1 MRRRKGR
8 KERGRSSRGKSTT
21 KDEEL
26 LYRRTPVYDILSE
39 ADVQKILNATF
50 QLMSEIGVAFDPDPK
65 VLDYFA
71 KAGCEITPDNVV
83 KFERDL
89 VENCLATVSKSMK
102 IWNRDASDYLEIKEG
117 ATSFFPGM
125 TCIEVIDIETGE
137 PRESTREDIATIAR
151 VADAL
156 PNIDG
161 VCVPVIDVPCPT
173 LHGEIGGFVAMAEN
187 TTKPLEYLC
196 DNSIAFDAVIEMA
209 AAIRGGMDR
218 LAEKPYFTHQIT
230 PLPLYYA
237 KTHSDQIIRAAEC
250 GIPVMVGT
258 ISIGGGTAPYT
269 IAGCMTHSLATDFAG
284 MVLSQLVREGS
295 FCIGCSENDFM
306 EPSTGNLK
314 NKVPELLADMAMR
327 QVRSHYGLPPTAGGG
342 GNSSARRFNQDACIQ
357 IGIGLME
364 AFYLQPGTL
373 DYLGIL
379 NDGITFSMHSLLLC
393 DDLAGMLRCMWK
405 GIPIDDD
412 HLALDVTRSVGL
424 RGFYLGD
431 RHTAKHC
438 RDNYWNSRYFGAAFP
453 LSSSAI
459 PDKDLIE
466 RIDDDLR
473 EILANHRPEP
483 MPDPIRGR
491 IYTILGKYEVA

>member
-1 MRRRKGR
+1 MQRRKGR
-8 KERGRSSRGKSTT
+8 RTKTRSHSGNSTT
-21 KDEEL
+21 PDEEL
-26 LYRRTPVYDILSE
+26 SYRGTPVYDILSE

-50 QLMSEIGVAFDPDPK
+50 QLMSEIGVAFDPDPR

-83 KFERDL
+83 KFDREL
-89 VENCLATVSKSMK
+89 VEKCLTTVSKSVK
-102 IWNRDASDYLEIKEG
+102 VWNRDASDYLEIKEG
-117 ATSFFPGM
+117 ATSFIPGM
-125 TCIEVIDIETGE
+125 TCIKVVDLETGE
-137 PRESTREDIATIAR
+137 LRESTREDIATIAR

-156 PNIDG
+156 QNIDG
-161 VCVPVIDVPCPT
+161 VCVPVIDVPRPT
-173 LHGEIGGFVAMAEN
+173 LHGEIGAFVAMAEN

-196 DNSIAFDAVIEMA
+196 ENSISLDAVIEMA
-209 AAIRGGMDR
+209 AAIRGGMDK
-218 LAEKPYFTHQIT
+218 LAEKPYFNLQIT

-237 KTHSDQIIRAAEC
+237 KTHCDQIIRAAEC
-250 GIPVMVGT
+250 GIPSMVGT
-258 ISIGGGTAPYT
+258 VSIGGGTAPYT
-269 IAGCMTHSLATDFAG
+269 IAGCLTHSLATDFAG

-295 FCIGCSENDFM
+295 FCIGCAENDFM

-327 QVRSHYGLPPTAGGG
+327 QIRGHYGLPPTAGGG

-364 AFYLQPGTL
+364 AFYMQPGTM

-379 NDGITFSMHSLLLC
+379 DDGITFSLHSLLLC
-393 DDLAGMLRCMWK
+393 NDLAGMLRCMWR

-424 RGFYLGD
+424 RGNYLGD
-431 RHTAKHC
+431 KHTAKHC

-453 LSSSAI
+453 LSSSSI
-459 PDKDLIE
+459 PDKELTE

-473 EILANHRPEP
+473 EILANHQPAP
-483 MPDPIRGR
+483 LPDPIREK
-491 IYTILGKYEVA
+491 IYTILGKHEVA

>member
-1 MRRRKGR
+1 MCGKTVR
-8 KERGRSSRGKSTT
+8 KEGIRSHNGQSTRP
-21 KDEEL
+21 DEEL
-26 LYRRTPVYDILSE
+26 PCCGTPVYDILSE
-39 ADVQKILNATF
+39 ADVHKILDATF
-50 QLMSEIGVAFDPDPK
+50 QLMSEIGVAFDPDPE
-65 VLDYFA
+65 VLDRFA
-71 KAGCEITPDNVV
+71 DAGCDITPDNAV
-83 KFERDL
+83 KFDRGL
-89 VENCLATVSKSMK
+89 VEHCLATVSKSAK
-102 IWNRDASDYLEIKEG
+102 VWNRDGSDYLEIKEG
-117 ATSFFPGM
+117 VTSFIPGM
-125 TCIEVIDIETGE
+125 TCIEVFDLETGE
-137 PRESTREDIATIAR
+137 PRPSTREDIATIAR

-161 VCVPVIDVPCPT
+161 VCVPVKDVPRST
-173 LHGEIGGFVAMAEN
+173 LQGEIGEFVAMAEN

-196 DNSIAFDAVIEMA
+196 ENSIAFDAVIEMA
-209 AAIRGGMDR
+209 AAIRGGMEQ
-218 LAEKPYFTHQIT
+218 LANKPYFTQTIT

-237 KTHSDQIIRAAEC
+237 KTHSDQIIRGAEC
-250 GIPVMVGT
+250 GIPVTVGT

-295 FCIGCSENDFM
+295 FCIGCAENDFM

-379 NDGITFSMHSLLLC
+379 SDGITFSMHSLLLC
-393 DDLAGMLRCMWK
+393 DDLAGMLRCLWK

-424 RGFYLGD
+424 RGNYLGQW
-431 RHTAKHC
+431 HTAKHC

-483 MPDPIRGR
+483 MPDPIRER